1 MNIGSIKNQFE
12 KDSES
17 IPSTTSPIKTPQPQ
31 VNKLTSNI
39 FNQKS
44 NEEEKPKKKKEYVPI
59 IIDRDAFERT
69 KCAFEKEKREEEER
83 INQERYTF
91 KGIFTIMC

>member
-17 IPSTTSPIKTPQPQ
+17 VPSTTSPIKTPQPQ
-31 VNKLTSNI
+31 VNKLNSNI

-44 NEEEKPKKKKEYVPI
+44 SEEEKPKKKKEYVPI

-83 INQERYTF
+83 INQERYKLKKF
-91 KGIFTIMC
+91 HFCF